1 MVQSPDPIRI
11 EKSIREAYLRYYDT
25 AYWLRDRELA
35 NERRALLSADGT
47 VFQEPLIEPI
57 PRYLN
62 GSSIGDICSDLG
74 FDSDLAAELANVMF
88 GGEPEFELRKHQE
101 IALRTSLS
109 NAPIHNVVVTS
120 GTGSGKTES
129 FLLPIFARL
138 LAETRRYGPAP
149 PINRWW
155 AGQQKGKWTPAT
167 SSTPRTRAVRSMI
180 LYPTNALVEDQIS
193 RLRRA
198 VTRVDREGGGAPI
211 TFGRYTG
218 ETLGSGSVP
227 ATMSQST
234 TGEVASQLADMERER
249 DEIASTSSEEVV
261 TQFADPREGELLTRW
276 DMMASPPDILVTN
289 YSMLNVML
297 MRQREQDTLFDAT
310 AEWLASDSQNIF
322 TLVVDE
328 LHTYRGTQGSE
339 VALVVRKLMRRLG
352 LAADSDQLRCIATSA
367 SLDEQTGL
375 EFVQQFFGVSSDSF
389 LITPGEQEPLDAP
402 KEFSSEELS
411 SLKVSPDPELLA
423 RRLAAACRRDSETP
437 ALPTKIS
444 TVADRLG
451 VDVETDMPWIS
462 EQIGSQETGHG
473 SRLFRAH
480 HFSRLVRGIWA
491 CSNPS
496 CPAAQDRADSET
508 RVGAVFGSALMQCP
522 HCQSRVLEL
531 LYCDKCGDVFLGG
544 FSSQV
549 DGATG
554 QWCLSSLPYLPGQAD
569 RPVFAREWGAE
580 YMLYWPGGTNAPGE
594 WTHDGHK
601 FKFQAA
607 DLNPMLGILDANP
620 AEGGTGLIMWAPAVE
635 NRKVPAL
642 PERCPNCD
650 TRERNSKLPLFFRG
664 VVRSPIRAHTAGAAR
679 TTQIILDRVVRSVG
693 ETSRDGRTIVFT
705 DSRDDAA
712 NTAAGIE
719 LNHFR
724 DLIRQLLTL
733 ELTSAES
740 PLELMRRA
748 AGGETLSADDQAV
761 VDLTKGENVDLW
773 AALRIEAKDPDSL
786 EQADRQHIAEF
797 EEKYSG
803 ARQELPWSA
812 ALDRIGRRLV
822 ELGVNPGGPKP
833 SAALVSTDF
842 PWWESFEPPDGEW
855 TPRSAAE
862 RVSPAQR
869 LRGMLNEYVAEGIF
883 NRGGRDYESLGL
895 GRIEARISGETHLP
909 GGDASQQLDIL
920 RSAVRVLGISGR
932 YPGGASAGE
941 SSPGEQLKQFLSRV
955 SAEYGGDTDH
965 WISAV
970 RETLSDARAIDDWSL
985 LVENLDF
992 VTTTEGAAYRC
1003 SKCNTI
1009 HLHKSAGIC
1018 TSRWCSGGML
1028 EQVDKPQLDDDYYS
1042 WLSSSDDPRRL
1053 RVEELTGQTKPL
1065 SEQRRRQRQ
1074 FKNALLGP
1082 PKENDLTSQIDVLS
1096 VTTTMEVGVDI
1107 GSLTAVILGN
1117 MPPQRFN
1124 YQQRVG
1130 RAGRQGQPWSFSVT
1144 ACRNRVHDDFYFNF
1158 PERITGEIP
1167 PQPKL
1172 DLTRIPIVRRVV
1184 NSELLRRAFLS
1195 LPDSLLPEPSTST
1208 HGQFGE
1214 VASWHTRR
1222 DAVRRFLEGLPE
1234 LEDIVAGLC
1243 AYTPLSTA
1251 SVDEISSY
1259 SRNVLVDDID
1269 AAVESKHFQQS
1280 HLSDLLANAGI
1291 LPMFGFPSRV
1301 RHLYSQKPF
1310 GSSED
1315 AAIVSDR
1322 SLEIAISSF
1331 SPGSEITKDKY
1342 THTCVGF
1349 VAYEKGQ
1356 GGKYW
1361 PVDDPLGHSSIVF
1374 LCPDCEA
1381 IQLSEPADG
1390 KCEVCRGRLDRTN
1403 LYQPRGFRTDFLP
1416 SDFEEHSERG
1426 ASSGGPKIV
1435 WDASE
1440 SEPGRVANLKTYSTS
1455 ETPVYSINDNRRQL
1469 FDMVKFDGS
1478 LVVPDP
1484 ELYVDRIGLP
1494 SDLAQKRPD
1503 FTGAIGS
1510 VTPTDVL
1517 VIEPVELTVA
1527 PGQKVE
1533 ALNCRRPPGVS
1544 AAWSFAQLLRV
1555 ACAAEL
1561 DVDPRE
1567 LSLGL
1572 QPALIGDTLTR
1583 RIFIC
1588 DQLENGAGYAREL
1601 GTPEVLGNV
1610 LSRIN
1615 GEIKDKLESDHHR
1628 ANCDSACPDCLLG
1641 YDNRDLHS
1649 RLDWRLALD
1658 FAEAASGQ
1666 VPDVERWLREVPAI
1680 ETIFT
1685 GFDGIEVS
1693 TAGNLP
1699 VVVDSLSRGSVVLQP
1714 PMWVTA
1720 SEANPLLLR
1729 ALDEA
1734 GARATETDL
1743 FTAKRWP
1750 EQVLRKLG

>member
-1 MVQSPDPIRI
+1 MQPPDPIRL
-11 EKSIREAYLRYYDT
+11 EQAMREAYLRYYDT
-25 AYWLRDRELA
+25 AYWLRDRQLTD
-35 NERRALLSADGT
+35 ERRRLLSEDGAI
-47 VFQEPLIEPI
+47 FQEPLIEPI
-57 PRYLN
+57 PRYVN
-62 GSSIGDICSDLG
+62 GDSIHEICTDLG
-74 FDSDLAAELANVMF
+74 FSVDLATELATVLF
-88 GGEPEFELRKHQE
+88 GADADFELRKHQE
-101 IALRTSLS
+101 VALRTSLS
-109 NAPIHNVVVTS
+109 HGQVRNVVVTS

-129 FLLPIFARL
+129 FLLPVFARL
-138 LAETRRYGPAP
+138 LAEARKHGAAP
-149 PINRWW
+149 PVNRWW
-155 AGQQKGKWTPAT
+155 AGRQKGKWTPAST
-167 SSTPRTRAVRSMI
+167 SEPRARAVRAMV

-198 VTRVDREGGGAPI
+198 VGRVGRNGGGPPI

-227 ATMSQST
+227 VTMSEST
-234 TGEVASQLADMERER
+234 TGDVASQLADTERER
-249 DEIASTSSEEVV
+249 DEIETTSSEEVV
-261 TQFADPREGELLTRW
+261 TQFADPRQGELLTRW

-297 MRQREQDTLFDAT
+297 MRQREQETLFAAT
-310 AEWLASDSQNIF
+310 AEWLASDPENIF

-339 VALVVRKLMRRLG
+339 VALVVRKLLRRLG
-352 LAADSDQLRCIATSA
+352 IDADSKQLRCIATSA
-367 SLDEQTGL
+367 SLDEETGL
-375 EFVQQFFGVSSDSF
+375 EFVEQFFGVPGNSF

-402 KEFSSEELS
+402 RALTTDEIARLDND
-411 SLKVSPDPELLA
+411 PDQDALA
-423 RRLAAACRRDSETP
+423 RSVAAACRADEKSNAR
-437 ALPTKIS
+437 PTKLS
-444 TVADRLG
+444 TVANRLG
-451 VDVETDMPWIS
+451 VSVADEMPLIVGQIASQDV
-462 EQIGSQETGHG
+462 GHT

-491 CSNPS
+491 CSNPG
-496 CPAAQDRADSET
+496 CPVAAGRTDSQS
-508 RVGAVFGSALMQCP
+508 RVGALFGSALMQCP

-531 LYCDKCGDVFLGG
+531 LYCDNCGDVFLGG
-544 FSSQV
+544 FSSPV
-549 DGATG
+549 EGATG
-554 QWCLSSLPYLPGQAD
+554 QWCLSSLPYSPGQAD
-569 RPVFAREWGAE
+569 RPVFAREWGTE
-580 YMLYWPGGTNAPGE
+580 YMWYWPGGSRAPGE

-607 DLNPMLGILDANP
+607 ELDPMLGILDGNP
-620 AEGGTGLIMWAPAVE
+620 ENETGLILWAPTVE
-635 NRKVPAL
+635 DRKVPAL

-650 TRERNSKLPLFFRG
+650 TREVNRKLPLFFRG

-679 TTQIILDRVVRSVG
+679 TTQIVLDRVVRSVG
-693 ETSRDGRTIVFT
+693 KTSGDGRTIVFT

-724 DLIRQLLTL
+724 DLIRQLLTR

-748 AGGETLSADDQAV
+748 IREEPLSSDDQAV

-773 AALRIEAKDPDSL
+773 SALRIEFTTPSALTD
-786 EQADRQHIAEF
+786 ADRKLISEF
-797 EEKYSG
+797 EQKYSG
-803 ARQELPWSA
+803 QSQHLPWSA
-812 ALDRIGRRLV
+812 ALDRISRRLV
-822 ELGVNPGGPKP
+822 GLGVNPGGPKP
-833 SAALVSTDF
+833 SASLASTGF
-842 PWWESFEPPDGEW
+842 PWWEAFEPPDGEW
-855 TPRSAAE
+855 SPRSAGE
-862 RVSPAQR
+862 RVAPAQR

-895 GRIEARISGETHLP
+895 GWIEARISNATGLPAGEES
-909 GGDASQQLDIL
+909 DQREIL
-920 RSAVRVLGISGR
+920 RSSVRVLGISGR
-932 YPGGASAGE
+932 YPGGSSAGE
-941 SSPGEQLKQFLSRV
+941 SSPGDQLKRFLSRV
-955 SAEYGGDTDH
+955 AAELGGDAEH

-970 RETLSDARAIDDWSL
+970 QAVLREARAIEDWTL

-992 VTTTEGAAYRC
+992 VTTSGGSAYRC
-1003 SKCNTI
+1003 DRCNTV
-1009 HLHKSAGIC
+1009 HLHRSAGIC
-1018 TSRWCSGGML
+1018 TSRWCTGGKL
-1028 EQVDKPQLDDDYYS
+1028 EPIEKSELDEDYYS
-1042 WLSSSDDPRRL
+1042 WLSSRDDPRRL

-1082 PKENDLTSQIDVLS
+1082 PKENELTSPIDVLS

-1107 GSLTAVILGN
+1107 GSLTAVVLGN

-1172 DLTRIPIVRRVV
+1172 DLTRVPIVRRVV
-1184 NSELLRRAFLS
+1184 NSELLRRGFLS
-1195 LPDSLLPEPSTST
+1195 LPESVHPEPSKST

-1214 VASWHTRR
+1214 VATWHTRR
-1222 DAVRRFLEGLPE
+1222 DSVRRFLLELPD
-1234 LEDIVAGLC
+1234 LEAVVEGLC
-1243 AYTPLSTA
+1243 AYSPLSA
-1251 SVDEISSY
+1251 AAIDEISSY
-1259 SRNVLVDDID
+1259 ARSELVADID

-1280 HLSDLLANAGI
+1280 QLSDLLANAGI

-1301 RHLYSQKPF
+1301 RHLYSQKPL
-1310 GSSED
+1310 GRDED
-1315 AAIVSDR
+1315 SAIVSDR
-1322 SLEIAISSF
+1322 SLDIAVSSF

-1349 VAYEKGQ
+1349 VAYEKGR

-1361 PVDDPLGHSSIVF
+1361 PVDDPLGTPTVVF
-1374 LCPDCEA
+1374 QCADCEA
-1381 IQLSEPADG
+1381 IQLSEPANGACDVCSG
-1390 KCEVCRGRLDRTN
+1390 KLDRTN
-1403 LYQPRGFRTDFLP
+1403 LFQPRGFRTDFAA

-1426 ASSGGPKIV
+1426 ASSGGPKII
-1435 WDASE
+1435 WDE
-1440 SEPGRVANLKTYSTS
+1440 SGSDPGRVANLKTYSTS
-1455 ETPVYSINDNRRQL
+1455 ETPVYTINDNRRQL
-1469 FDMVKFDGS
+1469 FNMVKFDGS

-1494 SDLAQKRPD
+1494 SDLAQKTPD
-1503 FTGAIGS
+1503 FSGAIGS

-1517 VIEPVELTVA
+1517 VLEAVDLMVA

-1533 ALNCRRPPGVS
+1533 ALNCLRPPGVS

-1567 LSLGL
+1567 LSVGL
-1572 QPALIGDTLTR
+1572 QPALVGETRTR
-1583 RIFIC
+1583 RIFVC

-1601 GTPEVLGNV
+1601 GTPQVLGRV
-1610 LSRIN
+1610 LERIGN
-1615 GEIKDKLESDHHR
+1615 EIAEKLESDHHR

-1641 YDNRDLHS
+1641 YDNRHLHS
-1649 RLDWRLALD
+1649 LLDWRLALD
-1658 FAEAASGQ
+1658 LAEAASGKL
-1666 VPDVERWLREVPAI
+1666 PNSDRWMREVPAI
-1680 ETIFT
+1680 EAMFS
-1685 GFDGIEVS
+1685 GFDGMDVS
-1693 TAGNLP
+1693 MAGELP
-1699 VVVDSLSRGSVVLQP
+1699 VVTDTVTGNSVVLQP

-1720 SEANPLLLR
+1720 SDVNPILLKALEA
-1729 ALDEA
+1729 A
-1734 GARATETDL
+1734 GSGATETDL